1 MRVKKTHIISFLLPC
16 ILMFVFIYL
25 IPLLMVFVTS
35 FFEWKAGGV
44 FNFVGLDN
52 YIHAFTKDARL
63 HQTFKN
69 TGIWVLLQMTVH
81 MTIGTVL
88 AILLSH
94 KRRGWKALRTIF
106 MIPNVISSAALGII
120 FLNVFN
126 SKYGL
131 LNSFISTIIGKDFS
145 KNWFFDLNSA
155 FITVTLSWILYTG
168 LIMIIILA
176 GLMSVPEDIVEAAK
190 IDGASR
196 TKIDLKIKLPNIITL
211 MGTCVIISATSM
223 LKEFDLVYLTT
234 NGGPG
239 ERTLNLPLY
248 IYKTSLTDNNYGY
261 ANMMSVVLIII
272 GVIVVFSINKAFH
285 MDETD

>member
-1 MRVKKTHIISFLLPC
+1 
-16 ILMFVFIYL
+16 
-25 IPLLMVFVTS
+25 
-35 FFEWKAGGV
+35 
-44 FNFVGLDN
+44 
-52 YIHAFTKDARL
+52 
-63 HQTFKN
+63 
-69 TGIWVLLQMTVH
+69 
-81 MTIGTVL
+81 
-88 AILLSH
+88 
-94 KRRGWKALRTIF
+94 
-106 MIPNVISSAALGII
+106 
-120 FLNVFN
+120 
-126 SKYGL
+126 
-131 LNSFISTIIGKDFS
+131 
-145 KNWFFDLNSA
+145 
-155 FITVTLSWILYTG
+155 
-168 LIMIIILA
+168 MIIILA

-223 LKEFDLVYLTT
+223 LKEFDLIYLTT